1 MKTTSPK
8 TKASRKPAA
17 PAGKTKPTGKAPRKP
32 SPTTD
37 LSQLADAL
45 IANSGNGIYIVQ
57 EGKFVYVSPLY
68 QQLTGYAES
77 ELIGAPSLDHVHP
90 DDRERVRQEAIHC
103 LKAPRREPYE
113 YRFITKQKEILWVL
127 ENITS
132 ILFRGR
138 RAALGN
144 FMDITGRK
152 RAEEALRHN
161 EEKYRLMIETIQD
174 GYFEVDLNGKY
185 TFVND
190 VICRQL
196 QYSREE
202 LIGSDN
208 RKHQNEA
215 NAKKTYQ
222 AFLDAYSTGKPVPAL
237 ELEVIRKDGST
248 QIVEVS
254 ISLIRD
260 TEGQPIGFRGISRD
274 ITERKQAA
282 QAVRESEALQ
292 RRLMEALPIG
302 LIVVDPET
310 RVIDHANATAAVM
323 FGATVDQIV
332 GHRCHTFLCP
342 AQEGACPVC
351 DLGKDVDNSE
361 RWMVCADGRH
371 RPVLKTVK
379 KIKIHGSE
387 KLLECFVDITERKKI
402 ETALQASEDRFRSMV
417 ESLPD
422 PYSEINLEGAI
433 TFVNEAFVHETG
445 YSRDE
450 LMGKKFNMLLDES
463 NARLAKRKYGE
474 IYKTGRGVKNLEL
487 AWISKSGRVVLAEVS
502 VSPIRRADGTM
513 TGFQSVYR
521 DITERRQME
530 IALSRAKE
538 EAEVASNAKSEFLA
552 SMSHEIRTPL
562 NAILG
567 MADLLTETPLNK
579 EQQKFVQIFRE
590 AGENLLNIINDI
602 LDISKVEAGHIHLE
616 HIPFDLGK
624 LVEQTGD
631 IMSVR
636 AHKKELELACR
647 VAPGVPTK
655 LMGDPTRLRQVL
667 INFIGNAVKFTESGE
682 VMLDVKLTGPSAV
695 HTKQNTVDLTFS
707 VKDTGIG
714 IPADK
719 IHNIF
724 ERFTQADSSTTRK
737 YGGTGLGLTIS
748 KSIVDLMGGTI
759 SVESKEGRG
768 SIFSFTA
775 PFAMQTEMT
784 PAEDACAPVDLTG
797 RRALVIDD
805 NANNRLILREMLTQ
819 WEI

>member
-282 QAVRESEALQ
+282 QAVLESEALQ

-450 LMGKKFNMLLDES
+450 LMGKKFNPDFP
-463 NARLAKRKYGE
+463 
-474 IYKTGRGVKNLEL
+474 LENNY
-487 AWISKSGRVVLAEVS
+487 VQVLHHGG
-502 VSPIRRADGTM
+502 PD
-513 TGFQSVYR
+513 
-521 DITERRQME
+521 
-530 IALSRAKE
+530 AL
-538 EAEVASNAKSEFLA
+538 
-552 SMSHEIRTPL
+552 
-562 NAILG
+562 
-567 MADLLTETPLNK
+567 
-579 EQQKFVQIFRE
+579 
-590 AGENLLNIINDI
+590 
-602 LDISKVEAGHIHLE
+602 
-616 HIPFDLGK
+616 
-624 LVEQTGD
+624 
-631 IMSVR
+631 
-636 AHKKELELACR
+636 AHK
-647 VAPGVPTK
+647 P
-655 LMGDPTRLRQVL
+655 
-667 INFIGNAVKFTESGE
+667 
-682 VMLDVKLTGPSAV
+682 
-695 HTKQNTVDLTFS
+695 QNQ
-707 VKDTGIG
+707 
-714 IPADK
+714 A
-719 IHNIF
+719 
-724 ERFTQADSSTTRK
+724 RFFL
-737 YGGTGLGLTIS
+737 GTDNS
-748 KSIVDLMGGTI
+748 K
-759 SVESKEGRG
+759 
-768 SIFSFTA
+768 
-775 PFAMQTEMT
+775 
-784 PAEDACAPVDLTG
+784 
-797 RRALVIDD
+797 
-805 NANNRLILREMLTQ
+805 
-819 WEI
+819 